1 MNKRATSLVV
11 ITVIVIGM
19 VCLGG
24 VHLRERQRKREVTTK
39 FIYSNAGLVIGDL
52 QSVIFSEDASAE
64 NIERA
69 LKLLV
74 ECRSPTSY
82 LSLMKCRLSDRA
94 VGHLSRMVWLKKLSL
109 SWTSVT
115 DADVL
120 SLGSLR
126 SLESLT
132 LIDCPITDTGLS
144 ALRSF
149 SALRS
154 LTVDGTKVTEQ
165 GLHELQ
171 QHIPSLDVRE
181 TIEQMR
187 RVDVARRS
195 ERERRRRTL
204 ENGPEK

>member
-11 ITVIVIGM
+11 IAVIVIGV
-19 VCLGG
+19 VCLGT
-24 VHLRERQRKREVTTK
+24 VHVRERQRQRDVTTK

-52 QSVIFSEDASAE
+52 QSVMFSEDASAE

-82 LSLMKCRLSDRA
+82 ISLMRCRLSDGC
-94 VGHLSRMVWLKKLSL
+94 VSHLSRMVWLKVVSL
-109 SWTSVT
+109 SWTNVT
-115 DADVL
+115 DADL
-120 SLGSLR
+120 LMLGSLR
-126 SLESLT
+126 NLESLD